1 VWTRRRLL
9 QAGVALGVSSLW
21 PALAYS
27 PRSSLQAIHNALEAL
42 RRQRLILSPLE
53 GWTEFRGVLHAHTL
67 LSHDSHGTVTEI
79 IAAARAARL
88 NFLITTDHY
97 TPRIYAEGVQGFLNS
112 VLVIRGVEIG
122 MGCTH
127 AAGLARRCGSV
138 LAFGCQSPLVP
149 DAGNGWD
156 WDALFTTIR
165 AQGGLSIIAHPRG
178 LPGAEY
184 FKQADGMEIY
194 DMADA
199 MREKII
205 DAPRELL
212 ELALTSAKYSEEL
225 ILPVVERM
233 NWHLVQWDSLTVS
246 RRFVG
251 VAGNDAHQN
260 LVVLGRR
267 IDRYDLIFRALN
279 MHVLAPSLTE
289 KHIVAGL
296 REGRCFASFGLLAD
310 ASGFQFRAR
319 EISTGTQRAVLGEE
333 LKMQDGLVLETQ
345 SPIPGAL
352 TLLRDGVPIRREQG
366 RLLRHGVD
374 RPGVYRVEVSLRVV
388 DRWRPWIFAN
398 PIYVRA

>member
-1 VWTRRRLL
+1 M
-9 QAGVALGVSSLW
+9 ALGVSSLW
-21 PALAYS
+21 PAFAYS
-27 PRSSLQAIHNALEAL
+27 PVSSLEAVRDALTSL
-42 RRQRLILSPLE
+42 RRERLVLSSPQ
-53 GWTEFRGVLHAHTL
+53 GFTEFRGVLHAHTG
-67 LSHDSHGTVTEI
+67 LSHDSRGTSEEI
-79 IAAARAARL
+79 IAAARGAGL

-97 TPRIYAEGVQGFLNS
+97 TPRIYAEGIQGIHNS

-122 MGCTH
+122 MGCAQ
-127 AAGLARRCGSV
+127 AAGISRRCGSV
-138 LAFGCQSPLVP
+138 LAFGCRDRLLP
-149 DAGNGWD
+149 DEGTGWN
-156 WDALFTTIR
+156 WEALFKTIR

-178 LPGAEY
+178 LPNIEY
-184 FKQADGMEIY
+184 FQQADGMEFY

-212 ELALTSAKYSEEL
+212 EIALAPAEYSAEF

-233 NWHLVQWDSLTVS
+233 NWNLVQWDTLTRD

-260 LVVLGRR
+260 LAVFGRK

-289 KHIVAGL
+289 DSIVTGL
-296 REGRCFASFGLLAD
+296 REGRCFASFGLLGD
-310 ASGFQFRAR
+310 AAGFQFIAR
-319 EISTGTQRAVLGEE
+319 EIPAGTQRAVLGGE
-333 LKMQDGLVLETQ
+333 LKMQDRLILEAQ

-352 TLLRDGVPIRREQG
+352 TLLRDGVPIRREEG